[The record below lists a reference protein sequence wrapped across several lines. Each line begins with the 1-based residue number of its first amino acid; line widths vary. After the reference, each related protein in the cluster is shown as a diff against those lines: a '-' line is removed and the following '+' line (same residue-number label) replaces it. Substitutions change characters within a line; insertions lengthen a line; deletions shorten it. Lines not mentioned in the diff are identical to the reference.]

1 MTIVAP
7 TAETVLR
14 LLRQLTPREQLRVVA
29 RVLPELANDL
39 PPIPASTD
47 FWHGSTMEM
56 LIEQQGVRPVSDFDA
71 LLGGWP
77 ENETVDE
84 FIAAVHQWRQQNPGK
99 VRVG

>member
-1 MTIVAP
+1 MTIAAP

-29 RVLPELANDL
+29 RVLPELEKDL
-39 PPIPASTD
+39 PPIPVSAD
-47 FWHGSTMEM
+47 FWQGSTMEA
-56 LIEQQGVRPVSDFDA
+56 LIEQQGVRPVIDFDA

-77 ENETVDE
+77 ESETVDE
-84 FIAAVHQWRQQNPGK
+84 FIAAVHQWRQQNPGP

>member
-1 MTIVAP
+1 MTTAAP

-14 LLRQLTPREQLRVVA
+14 LLRQLSPREQLRVVA
-29 RVLPELANDL
+29 RVLPELENNL
-39 PPIPASTD
+39 PPTPASAD
-47 FWHGSTMEM
+47 FWHGSTMEA
-56 LIEQQGVRPVSDFDA
+56 LIEQQGVHPVIDFDA

-84 FIAAVHQWRQQNPGK
+84 FIAAVHQWRQQNPGR

>member
-7 TAETVLR
+7 TPESVLQ

-29 RVLPELANDL
+29 RALPELANDL
-39 PPIPASTD
+39 PPIPASAD
-47 FWHGSTMEM
+47 FWHGSTMEA
-56 LIEQQGVRPVSDFDA
+56 LIEQQGVRPVIDFDA

-84 FIAAVHQWRQQNPGK
+84 FIAAVHQWRQES
-99 VRVG
+99 R